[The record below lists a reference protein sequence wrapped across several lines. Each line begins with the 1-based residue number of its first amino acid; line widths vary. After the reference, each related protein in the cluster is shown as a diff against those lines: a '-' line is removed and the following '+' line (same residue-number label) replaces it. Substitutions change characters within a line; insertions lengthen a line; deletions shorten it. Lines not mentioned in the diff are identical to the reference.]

1 MKRQRRSF
9 VLGLVGVLALSTGFL
24 GCGGGGQKASS
35 AAIKPGNMPEGGEW
49 TGVYF
54 SQLYGYLHVVQEG
67 TTLSGKW
74 IRKAKNKWGE
84 IHGSVKG
91 NVVRFEWSEYTVG
104 SIGPNS
110 SKSGRGYFKYTRP
123 EGDNVDD
130 VLVGE
135 IGFGEDEVGN
145 PWDAIKQRN
154 VTPDLGSIGGTG
166 ASDIG
171 GGDWDNPNTE
181 GGGDSGG
188 DDDDDEDIEE
198 PEAPPEP
205 I

>member
-9 VLGLVGVLALSTGFL
+9 VLGLVGAVVLSAGML
-24 GCGGGGQKASS
+24 GCGGGGKKAAS
-35 AAIKPGNMPEGGEW
+35 ADVKPGNMPEGGEW

-54 SQLYGYLHVVQEG
+54 SQLYGYLHLVQEG

-74 IRKAKNKWGE
+74 QRPAKNKWGE
-84 IHGSVKG
+84 VHGSVKG
-91 NVVRFEWSEYTVG
+91 NVARFEWSEYTVG
-104 SIGPNS
+104 AIGPNS
-110 SKSGRGYFKYTRP
+110 SKSGKGYFRYTRP

-130 VLVGE
+130 VLIGE
-135 IGFGEDEVGN
+135 IGRGEDEVGM

-154 VTPDLGSIGGTG
+154 MNPDLGSIGGTG

-181 GGGDSGG
+181 EGGGGDMG
-188 DDDDDEDIEE
+188 DDEEDIEA
-198 PEAPPEP
+198 PEEPPEP